1 MAEKAMARI
10 PDEKLDWQYNEE
22 CNSITVIVKHMVG
35 NMLSRWTDIF
45 TTDGEKDSRDRDAEF
60 ENQKLTRSE
69 LMEAWRKGWDRV
81 YETLD
86 SLRDEDL
93 ERVIYI
99 RKEPHTVTEA
109 INRQLTH
116 YAGHIGQIIY
126 IAKMVSPDWH
136 SLTIPRK
143 VKP

>member
-1 MAEKAMARI
+1 
-10 PDEKLDWQYNEE
+10 
-22 CNSITVIVKHMVG
+22 
-35 NMLSRWTDIF
+35 
-45 TTDGEKDSRDRDAEF
+45 
-60 ENQKLTRSE
+60 
-69 LMEAWRKGWDRV
+69 MEAWRKGWDRV